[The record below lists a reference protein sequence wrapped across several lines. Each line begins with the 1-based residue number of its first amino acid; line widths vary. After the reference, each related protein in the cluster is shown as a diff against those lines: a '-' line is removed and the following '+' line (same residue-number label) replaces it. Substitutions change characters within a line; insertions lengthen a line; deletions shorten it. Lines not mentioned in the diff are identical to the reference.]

1 MPLPTISDR
10 FNGAIQKTAQERK
23 IAELQAEIAELRA
36 AQSPELEGQVQ
47 NLREQL
53 QQSGENH
60 IRIELIDPNPQQPRQ
75 TITSSAIR
83 AKANSLEKHG
93 QITPIILIPHNGD
106 SAAQPAKRDRY
117 ILLDGQL
124 RWEAA
129 KLLGWE
135 AIRAVT
141 VPMPKDLNRSS
152 LLTFL
157 HFEDLNPLDKVEAVV
172 QEIIKATE
180 LEADRILTVLSTV
193 LKRIER
199 DGKTKQLAELVVAT
213 EEERQQELELLGLQN
228 RERNL
233 LIVLLDLG
241 LNPGSVKN
249 NLLPML
255 SLPSDLK
262 TAIRQQGLKGAHA
275 LVLAALSAK
284 NLNISE
290 HQASKERIAATRQVL
305 EQNLSV
311 PESRK
316 LVGEI
321 KTRFLKPEESQ
332 PTSPLERIHVVTQQL
347 KKKQV
352 WKSPEKLARLDVI
365 LTELEALM
373 LEK

>member
-1 MPLPTISDR
+1 MPLPKISDR
-10 FNGAIQKTAQERK
+10 FSGAIQKTAQERK
-23 IAELQAEIAELRA
+23 ITELQAEIAQLRA

-53 QQSGENH
+53 QQLGENQ
-60 IRIELIDPNPQQPRQ
+60 ISIELIDPNPQQPRQ
-75 TITSSAIR
+75 TITSAAIR

-93 QITPIILIPHNGD
+93 QITPVILIPHNGG
-106 SAAQPAKRDRY
+106 RY

-124 RWEAA
+124 RWEGA

-135 AIRAVT
+135 TIRGVI
-141 VPMPKDLNRSS
+141 VPMPEDLNRSS

-157 HFEDLNPLDKVEAVV
+157 HFEDLNPLDKAEAIV
-172 QEIIKATE
+172 QEVVKVTE
-180 LEADRILTVLSTV
+180 LEADEILTVLSTA

-199 DGKTKQLAELVVAT
+199 DGKTKQLAELLVAT
-213 EEERQQELELLGLQN
+213 EEERQQGLELLGLQDSK
-228 RERNL
+228 RNL
-233 LIVLLDLG
+233 FAVLLDLG

-255 SLPSDLK
+255 SLPTDLK

-284 NLNISE
+284 SLNVSE
-290 HQASKERIAATRQVL
+290 HQASKERVAATRQVL

-311 PESRK
+311 PEARR
-316 LVGEI
+316 LVTEI

-332 PTSPLERIHVVTQQL
+332 PISPLERMQVVTQQL
-347 KKKQV
+347 KRKKV
-352 WKSPEKLARLDVI
+352 WKSAEKLARLDVL
-365 LTELEALM
+365 LTELEALL
-373 LEK
+373 LEE

>member
-1 MPLPTISDR
+1 MPLPKISDR

-36 AQSPELEGQVQ
+36 AQSPELEEQVQ

-53 QQSGENH
+53 QQSGENQ

-75 TITSSAIR
+75 TITSAAIR

-93 QITPIILIPHNGD
+93 QITPVILIPHDG
-106 SAAQPAKRDRY
+106 DRY

-135 AIRAVT
+135 AIRAVI
-141 VPMPKDLNRSS
+141 VPMPEDLNRSS

-157 HFEDLNPLDKVEAVV
+157 HFEDLNPLDKAEAIV
-172 QEIIKATE
+172 QEVVKATE
-180 LEADRILTVLSTV
+180 LEADRISTVLSTV
-193 LKRIER
+193 LKRVER

-213 EEERQQELELLGLQN
+213 EEERQQGLDLLGLQGS
-228 RERNL
+228 ERNL
-233 LIVLLDLG
+233 LIVLLDLA

-255 SLPSDLK
+255 TLPSDLK
-262 TAIRQQGLKGAHA
+262 AAIRQQGLKGAHA

-284 NLNISE
+284 NLNASE
-290 HQASKERIAATRQVL
+290 QQASKERIAATRQVL

-311 PESRK
+311 PESRR
-316 LVGEI
+316 LVSEI
-321 KTRFLKPEESQ
+321 KTRFLKPAQEPQ
-332 PTSPLERIHVVTQQL
+332 LTLPLERIHKVTQEL
-347 KKKQV
+347 KKKG
-352 WKSPEKLARLDVI
+352 WKSAKKLAKLDVL
-365 LTELEALM
+365 LTELEALV